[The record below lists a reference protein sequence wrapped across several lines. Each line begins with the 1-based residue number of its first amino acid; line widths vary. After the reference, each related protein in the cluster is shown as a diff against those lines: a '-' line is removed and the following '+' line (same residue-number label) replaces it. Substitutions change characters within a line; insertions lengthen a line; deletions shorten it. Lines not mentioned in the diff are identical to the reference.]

1 MAGLGGNL
9 QIPDRPAVYPLTL
22 VNSDGNKLNGTSAYE
37 LQLAPGQTPPVDA
50 FWSLTMYDQDS
61 YLVDNPLNRYAL
73 GDRDPLTFGPD
84 QSLTLHIRHD
94 PPGADGEAN
103 WLPAPAGQ
111 FKIALRSTNPSSR
124 SSMGPGN
131 RQP

>member
-1 MAGLGGNL
+1 L
-9 QIPDRPAVYPLTL
+9 QF
-22 VNSDGNKLNGTSAYE
+22 
-37 LQLAPGQTPPVDA
+37 APGQTPPVDA

-94 PPGADGEAN
+94 SPGADGEAN

-111 FKIALRSTNPSSR
+111 FKIALRLYQHKQQVVDGTWEPPAVTNV
-124 SSMGPGN
+124 G
-131 RQP
+131 